1 MLLVS
6 LFSGFYIGMCTY
18 IDTCVQDLSTFANEI
33 NKIVENEKS
42 TENQGERDKLCSD
55 MIQFHVDVLE

>member
-18 IDTCVQDLSTFANEI
+18 IDTCVQDLANYALDVD
-33 NKIVENEKS
+33 KIIESEKSIENERKFVD
-42 TENQGERDKLCSD
+42 TCSD
-55 MIQFHVDVLE
+55 MLRFHIDILE

>member
-18 IDTCVQDLSTFANEI
+18 IDTCVQDLSNFANEV
-33 NKIVENEKS
+33 NKIIENEK
-42 TENQGERDKLCSD
+42 TVKNQQKYEQLCSD
-55 MIQFHVDVLE
+55 MVQFHIDTLE